1 MTAPSG
7 IGPTSGRPG
16 TGEEIAPVLEP
27 RPGPGSQGLPRR
39 MSWLGLL
46 MILPAMV
53 PFTLFLALPIGV
65 AAVYS
70 LHSASGFGGMGQFVG
85 IDNYVAAVGDAELW
99 RSLGRNLFLAAFT
112 LVFSVGGGFVLAFF
126 LYRRVAGWRYLQVA
140 LFLPFVLPI
149 AVTGLMWIFIY
160 EPNLG
165 LLNAFLDAIGLDAL
179 TGLWLSDPES
189 ALSASSVVWAWR
201 LTPFVMLLL
210 FGAMLRI
217 SDEVIEAAQLD
228 GATELT
234 MMMKI
239 VLPLVAPTF
248 WLTCL
253 LVIVTTFRTFD
264 LMWILTQ
271 GGPQGATRIAPLYL
285 YEQGFA
291 YIKYGYANAIGFII
305 AIVVAVPVA
314 IIMRQLNKAE
324 V

>member
-1 MTAPSG
+1 
-7 IGPTSGRPG
+7 
-16 TGEEIAPVLEP
+16 
-27 RPGPGSQGLPRR
+27 
-39 MSWLGLL
+39 
-46 MILPAMV
+46 MIIPAMV

-65 AAVYS
+65 AAYYS
-70 LHSASGFGGMGQFVG
+70 LHAASGFGGVGEFVG
-85 IDNYVAAVGDAELW
+85 IDNYVQALGDAELW
-99 RSLGRNLFLAAFT
+99 RSLGRNFFLAAAT
-112 LVFSVGGGFVLAFF
+112 LVLSVGGGFVLAFF
-126 LYRRVAGWRYLQVA
+126 LFRRVAGWRYLQVA

-165 LLNAFLDAIGLDAL
+165 LLNAFLGGIGLDSL
-179 TGLWLSDPES
+179 TGLWLSDPDV
-189 ALSASSVVWAWR
+189 ALPASSFVWAWR
-201 LTPFVMLLL
+201 MTPFVMLLL

-217 SDEVIEAAQLD
+217 PDEVIEAAQLD
-228 GATELT
+228 GATERTL
-234 MMMKI
+234 MARI

-285 YEQGFA
+285 YEQGFS
-291 YIKYGYANAIGFII
+291 YVNYGYANAIGFII
-305 AIVVAVPVA
+305 AVVVAIPVA
-314 IIMRQLNKAE
+314 IIMRRLNKAE